1 MSSDAHPCAICAF
14 APPGGGVGAN
24 ARHRLLE
31 VVLLLVDLRRASED
45 DRAASDWAHAAEH

>member
-1 MSSDAHPCAICAF
+1 MRTPALSAHS
-14 APPGGGVGAN
+14 PPPGGVGAN